1 MKKNI
6 DNKYIKE
13 FLILLNSEYVIFL
26 TNKFFNYFNKSLLK
40 YFNKYEIFYLDY
52 NIKSDFTHELNK
64 YNNIIKNSSE
74 KDKSILIDE
83 NNNEL
88 NTLYKNINKLK
99 LIYFFENNIEPNT
112 LYKKITFSKE
122 LLFLSFENYTIKK
135 TEYKLRT
142 FCQIAEKLGAETIK
156 ITYDSKIDKK
166 TTINVD
172 INSPTSNIGGS
183 SVSHSENIGKI
194 DLMFKY
200 SNFHYN
206 LNLNKFYIIEL
217 IENETEFFIS
227 KEEFYA
233 DIDLKFLIDAR
244 CLNLIQL
251 YNTKIIINHINELET
266 RLFIKALNYGLE
278 LGISKSSTDFISL
291 SISINFIDI
300 YKNPECINGSN
311 LYINKEGFWHL
322 SNIIKQ
328 EIINNKNKEKIY
340 YEKVINFLEAHL
352 IHLEKTTIYKD
363 IMLKFN
369 IILKINFTY
378 NELNE
383 LAYNYFKDNFTYN
396 TFEKFKNIILLSE
409 QICNNIFK
417 EKHSTINKLYF
428 ISLQYN
434 KIIKCNKIILN
445 QLDNYINKTYNMFLT
460 NILVD
465 SDFKN
470 MILNKISIYEIID
483 LIKSYKSE
491 LLTIILNA
499 YTESYMIWYGIR
511 QPVYTTIC
519 SDAQAIIYNDFEN
532 KFIKIIMNLNY
543 KITSNRNIRN
553 DVNILEKNNL
563 EKNNLEKN
571 NLEKNNS
578 EFIKQPSY
586 NMRQRLR
593 TLSSVQTIQETSF
606 EIPHAPILYLLPQS
620 PTNLNNTICTI
631 PQSPTN
637 LNNTICTIP
646 QSPTKLNNTIPQSP
660 INLNNTIPQSPTNL
674 NNNIEPESE
683 NIIKYIIH
691 DLLKNIETYIITYY
705 NSNYGGYLNNLISNL
720 LIKYFTIKYDKNIFN
735 IFSGD
740 FFIDNMFTSHKDI
753 IDKFIIIVDLY
764 KAKSNYQQYHVYYTW
779 NDFQNIIKYFEE
791 NYINKK
797 IIIHT
802 CNNITHHICKKNNNT
817 TI

>member
-1 MKKNI
+1 MKKSI

-40 YFNKYEIFYLDY
+40 YFNKYEIFYLNY

-156 ITYDSKIDKK
+156 IIYDSKIDKK

-172 INSPTSNIGGS
+172 INSPTSNVGGS
-183 SVSHSENIGKI
+183 IVSHNENIGKI

-251 YNTKIIINHINELET
+251 YNTKIIINHINELEK
-266 RLFIKALNYGLE
+266 RLFIKAMNYGLE
-278 LGISKSSTDFISL
+278 LGISKSSNDFISL

-300 YKNPECINGSN
+300 YKNPECISGSN

-396 TFEKFKNIILLSE
+396 TFEKFKNIILISE

-465 SDFKN
+465 SNFN
-470 MILNKISIYEIID
+470 TMIFNKISIYEIID

-491 LLTIILNA
+491 LLTTILNA

-553 DVNILEKNNL
+553 DVKILEKNNL

-578 EFIKQPSY
+578 DFIKQSSY
-586 NMRQRLR
+586 NMSRRLR
-593 TLSSVQTIQETSF
+593 SHSSVQTIQETSF
-606 EIPHAPILYLLPQS
+606 EIPQSPILYLLPQS
-620 PTNLNNTICTI
+620 P
-631 PQSPTN
+631 S
-637 LNNTICTIP
+637 
-646 QSPTKLNNTIPQSP
+646 KLNNTITCIRQD
-660 INLNNTIPQSPTNL
+660 TT
-674 NNNIEPESE
+674 NIEFESE

-797 IIIHT
+797 LVIHT

-817 TI
+817 TV